1 MNDLKKIIRLSETNN
16 NKCKVALSDKSH
28 ADFDGILKIK
38 KEISASIIYISK
50 SI

>member
-16 NKCKVALSDKSH
+16 NKCKVALSDQSH

-38 KEISASIIYISK
+38 KEIFQLQLYI
-50 SI
+50 